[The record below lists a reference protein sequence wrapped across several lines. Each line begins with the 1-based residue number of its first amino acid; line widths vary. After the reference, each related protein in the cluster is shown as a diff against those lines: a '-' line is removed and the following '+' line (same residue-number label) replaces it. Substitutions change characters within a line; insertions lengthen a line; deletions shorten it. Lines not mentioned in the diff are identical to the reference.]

1 MAMRRV
7 VEFTTALW
15 HLSRMRVYQIEYRVW
30 KCLMETLPAGNDAS
44 ARGIDLNSLR
54 EFAEDYAAA
63 WSSQNA
69 ASVAA
74 YYSPRG
80 SRCANG
86 AAPSVGRSAVEVAVQ
101 QFMTAFPDLQ
111 ITLEDIFIVGE
122 SAEFHWTLTGVN
134 SGPVGTGQ
142 RVCIKGFEEWR
153 MGADGLISESQ
164 AHFSMVELQR

>member
-1 MAMRRV
+1 
-7 VEFTTALW
+7 
-15 HLSRMRVYQIEYRVW
+15 
-30 KCLMETLPAGNDAS
+30 METMPAGNDAH
-44 ARGIDLNSLR
+44 ADGIDLNSLR
-54 EFAEDYAAA
+54 NFAEGYVIA

-80 SRCANG
+80 SRRANS

-111 ITLEDIFIVGE
+111 ITLGDVFIVGDG
-122 SAEFHWTLTGVN
+122 AEFHWTLTGVN
-134 SGPVGTGQ
+134 SGPGGTGQ

-153 MGADGLISESQ
+153 MGGDGLIAESH
-164 AHFSMVELQR
+164 AHFSMADLQRQMAKSATASSIAPSAPR